1 MAWGSIDW
9 WICVPGST
17 WNWSVIM
24 VLCKD
29 FWEDQAHRPK
39 FITSTEL
46 QSTLA
51 WPDADAALLLLLHFC
66 KQCKVTPT
74 KHLQLPTKG
83 IIEIKPAPN
92 YSIKTMTKL
101 PWPTFQQGAPKR
113 WNFCGRPHLADHTP
127 RRRHSNPPS
136 RRPCPGLWCVALLPR
151 PWAPSSWDVKMFPL
165 RKARP
170 TSSNSPNLQLFMV
183 LMSIWI
189 QKQCEHCQTLVVLVG
204 FAFGLQKCSCKFF
217 EVILSI
223 QTKLCEFMSL
233 SAEGLAEIPPVSFA
247 SLFQHFVQ
255 TWANG
260 SCKNSAKKLFPSDF
274 IGLIG
279 HFWYTKILNRIVG

>member
-189 QKQCEHCQTLVVLVG
+189 QKTMWALPSFSGSCWFCIWVAEMFLQVFWSHSLYPNQTLWIHVP
-204 FAFGLQKCSCKFF
+204 FSWRSCRNSACFF
-217 EVILSI
+217 RE
-223 QTKLCEFMSL
+223 SL
-233 SAEGLAEIPPVSFA
+233 SALCPNMGKWQLHK
-247 SLFQHFVQ
+247 Q
-255 TWANG
+255 
-260 SCKNSAKKLFPSDF
+260 CKKKNTSALQAKPSSKFPS
-274 IGLIG
+274 
-279 HFWYTKILNRIVG
+279 RSS